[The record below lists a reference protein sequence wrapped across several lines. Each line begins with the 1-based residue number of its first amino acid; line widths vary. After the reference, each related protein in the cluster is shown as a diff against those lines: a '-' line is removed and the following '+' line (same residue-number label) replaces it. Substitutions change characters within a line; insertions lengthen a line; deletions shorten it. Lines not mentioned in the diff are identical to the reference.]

1 MNTMEIKELINYVK
15 ENKEETFYL
24 IGEPRYNNKFVAIE
38 KEEEL
43 KDFIIEKMNI
53 ENNYILEKI
62 TESKIDRILSI
73 NEILAILENT
83 SIERQ
88 VEIIRDYLEYSIK
101 RI

>member
-1 MNTMEIKELINYVK
+1 MEINELINYAK

-38 KEEEL
+38 KEDEL

-53 ENNYILEKI
+53 ENNYILEKV
-62 TESKIDRILSI
+62 TESKINKTLSI
-73 NEILAILENT
+73 NEILDILENI
-83 SIERQ
+83 SIEKQ
-88 VEIIRDYLEYSIK
+88 IEIIRDYLGYSIK